1 MTIRMLSF
9 KRFMADRKAESHLA
23 SVALVIALVVVVAI
37 GVLQQLGVDIVA
49 IFTQITNAL

>member
-1 MTIRMLSF
+1 MLSF